1 MAKKKSK
8 SKWVRTEGVIA
19 PTLTLQEKLQGLNLE
34 SLAFIPHVDERFKRL
49 ILKFANYLRS
59 EGYLISVDAL
69 IKFFTLYPTFD
80 VFEMDDL
87 RLTLRS
93 LFAKDRAQFEQFN
106 DQFERFFY
114 GSVEYHKSQVLTGE
128 KEKRIQAVTAQL
140 QEEQAQKKETL
151 AQLSHQLM
159 KQEEQA
165 QQYIQSLREKE
176 ALEAKAWLE
185 QELARLTDQEALTKK
200 AKVKRQTTYETW
212 ATKNPNESE
221 TLVSQLK
228 LTENEATVQAFQDLL
243 NQKNKAVMLYLKED
257 LNGWEAL
264 GRLLQ
269 ETALKSMT
277 QLLDPELTRLCVDSA
292 KHLSQ
297 LNQSLKKSQQ
307 EMADKLTQLKRVH
320 EEEIKKT
327 QQELKD
333 LRTQTTALKEH
344 VQDLTKKMDQTAQVI
359 EKEFSQQHR
368 LEFVDGKNSV
378 QTTLTNSDLL
388 GRDIEKMNAQ
398 QYQQLTDVIKAN
410 ATKFRTRISRSM
422 MRFKAKRF
430 NYQRTMKNSL
440 KTFGVPIELFYEKP
454 KIKKTKIVCILDVS
468 GSCSKSSKLLLRF
481 IYELSSVFKGG
492 IKSYVFVKELQ
503 EVSHYFVDYHLN
515 DAIELALKAVPR
527 DYSNYY
533 HALSQFYEQYLGE
546 IDRNTIVIF
555 LGDARNNQNPTGSEF
570 MQAIQTQARATF
582 WLNTEEKE
590 KWNVND
596 SIIGVYEDYLT
607 KVYEILTTNDLIEF
621 LEGFKLT

>member
-1 MAKKKSK
+1 MAKKKSNRH
-8 SKWVRTEGVIA
+8 RTEGVIA
-19 PTLTLQEKLQGLNLE
+19 PTLTLQEKLQGLDLE
-34 SLAFIPHVDERFKRL
+34 SLELIPHVDERFKRL

-69 IKFFTLYPTFD
+69 IKFFTLYQTFD
-80 VFEMDDL
+80 VFQMDEL

-93 LFAKDRAQFEQFN
+93 LLAKDRAQFEQFN

-114 GSVEYHKSQVLTGE
+114 GSVEYHQAQILNGE
-128 KEKRIQAVTAQL
+128 KEKRIQAITTQL
-140 QEEQAQKKETL
+140 QMEQEQKAETL
-151 AQLSHQLM
+151 AQLSNQLT

-165 QQYIQSLREKE
+165 RQYIQALREKE
-176 ALEAKAWLE
+176 MSETNAWLE
-185 QELARLTDQEALTKK
+185 QELTRMATQEPLIKK
-200 AKVKRQTTYETW
+200 AQTKPQTSYQEWVNKNEEESTTLLKKLKETQDD
-212 ATKNPNESE
+212 S
-221 TLVSQLK
+221 
-228 LTENEATVQAFQDLL
+228 TVQAFQDLL
-243 NQKNKAVMLYLKED
+243 NQKNKELLMYLKEKANGFETLVQV
-257 LNGWEAL
+257 LNQVAFNSITH
-264 GRLLQ
+264 LLN
-269 ETALKSMT
+269 
-277 QLLDPELTRLCVDSA
+277 PELTRLCVDSA
-292 KHLSQ
+292 KRLSE
-297 LNQSLKKSQQ
+297 LDRRLKKSQK
-307 EMADKLTQLKRVH
+307 EMTQKLAELKNTH

-333 LRTQTTALKEH
+333 LRTQTAALNEH
-344 VQDLTKKMDQTAQVI
+344 IQELTEKMDQTARVI

-368 LEFVDGKNSV
+368 LEFVGGKNSV

-388 GRDIEKMNAQ
+388 GRDIEKMNTQ

-422 MRFKAKRF
+422 MRFKSKQF
-430 NYQRTMKNSL
+430 NYHRTMKNSL
-440 KTFGVPIELFYEKP
+440 KTFGVPMELFYEKP

-515 DAIELALKAVPR
+515 DAIDLALKAVPR

-533 HALSQFYEQYLGE
+533 HALSQFHEQHLGE

-607 KVYEILTTNDLIEF
+607 KVYEILTTNDLIAF